1 MKSGRLRSIAVTTE
15 KRSPVIPAVPTVAE
29 SGLPGY
35 AAASWFAVLA
45 PAGVQRAVVTKVNAD
60 INRVFAMSD
69 VKAAFASDGSEP
81 VGGTPEELARSIR
94 EGMAKWGKLVR
105 DLDVRL

>member
-1 MKSGRLRSIAVTTE
+1 VIA
-15 KRSPVIPAVPTVAE
+15 
-29 SGLPGY
+29 
-35 AAASWFAVLA
+35 
-45 PAGVQRAVVTKVNAD
+45 KVNAD
-60 INRVFAMSD
+60 INRVFAMPD

-105 DLDVRL
+105 DLNVQL